1 MLSPSRALKR
11 RPSPRIHIGMRQR
24 RLTEATRT
32 ASATFA
38 LPSTLPDAV
47 RAEMT
52 RFFKPPFDRLTTVV
66 VNGALM
72 SSAWFFL
79 PAKLKDD
86 AFTLHGTLAFALVLA
101 AWMYSD
107 VPATNVLAPDRDRVM
122 AAIADPAEL
131 HRLLHAKNIV
141 LWMVITP
148 VCAIVAVV
156 NGILNHN
163 LLSTF
168 YTVVAIAIIP
178 FGVLAV
184 SGWVGILFPYHPM
197 PLRFRW
203 QHRRPR
209 WRMLGRWVTLV
220 VTPYLLVPTLAV
232 LMVAPT
238 LAIWGFTST
247 HGLSEQLPDRDL
259 GWGLAGCLPGRA
271 RAARSQARGI
281 AVRLILH
288 RHDKLEAFLADPARG

>member
-1 MLSPSRALKR
+1 MNEQPGVDPLASSSRQLAPPTSPDRSNDGGGGK
-11 RPSPRIHIGMRQR
+11 I
-24 RLTEATRT
+24 
-32 ASATFA
+32 A
-38 LPSTLPDAV
+38 LPCTLPDAV

-52 RFFKPPFDRLTTVV
+52 RFFRPPFDRLTTVV

-79 PAKLKDD
+79 PTKLKDD
-86 AFTLHGTLAFALVLA
+86 TFTLHGTLAFALVLA

-107 VPATNVLAPDRDRVM
+107 VPATNVLAPDRDRVI

-184 SGWVGILFPYHPM
+184 SAWVGILFPYHPM

-209 WRMLGRWVTLV
+209 WRMLGRWGTLV
-220 VTPYLLVPTLAV
+220 VAPYVLVPALAA

-238 LAIWGFTST
+238 LAIWGFTSR
-247 HGLSEQLPDRDL
+247 HGLSKQLPDRDL
-259 GWGLAGCLPGRA
+259 GWGVLVACLVALGCSLAGG
-271 RAARSQARGI
+271 GI
-281 AVRLILH
+281 AVRLIL
-288 RHDKLEAFLADPARG
+288 RRQSKLKTILADPARG